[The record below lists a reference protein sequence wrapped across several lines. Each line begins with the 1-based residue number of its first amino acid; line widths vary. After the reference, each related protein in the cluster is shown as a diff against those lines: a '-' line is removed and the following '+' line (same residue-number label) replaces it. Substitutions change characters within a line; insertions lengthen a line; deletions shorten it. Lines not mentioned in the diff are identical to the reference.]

1 MTTDSPASE
10 PIVLDRIDIVHTL
23 TEEGPRVFVGSQ
35 NEESSLVSL
44 LGLLEL
50 AKDSLIRERMG
61 EAPDERGD

>member
-35 NEESSLVSL
+35 NEDSSLVAL

-50 AKDSLIRERMG
+50 AKDSLLRKYMG
-61 EAPDERGD
+61 GGTR